1 MSKRYTHAA
10 CTSFLAGKKATL
22 DQTTLIARNED
33 NFVAV
38 WPKRAV
44 IHSATELVAPQFVSK
59 GNQFS
64 IELPDTHLAYSATP
78 DTDSSAGPYEESG
91 INSQNVAMSATE
103 SAYANERILAFD
115 PLVDNGIAED
125 AMLTVVLPY
134 ISTAREGINR
144 LGKIVTTSGAAEVNG
159 VLFSDQQEVWYMEIV
174 SGHHFVAQRIP
185 DDSYAVV
192 ANQLA
197 IQEIDFNNSTDF
209 IVSDGIQE
217 FVKKNKLNPD
227 DSGFNSRHI
236 FGTRDVSDQHYNTPR
251 VWYGQKLFTPNVDQE
266 PTSLELPFI
275 RKANHKISV
284 EDVERLL
291 SSHYEETKFDP
302 LGNGTD
308 AEKTRFRAISLSR
321 TQNSHILQIRN
332 EKQSELN
339 GLIWQGFAT
348 SAYTPYVP
356 FFANATKFGSQY
368 QTIDLKNVNL
378 ENAYWLY
385 RSISTLVDTNPT
397 HFSSAIQKYKKQV
410 QQYGLARIQ
419 AANDLKD
426 FTPDN
431 LGRFNQKTSDETLKL
446 ANNFFSELL
455 LSSAEFSK
463 LTFTMDQSL

>member
-217 FVKKNKLNPD
+217 FVK
-227 DSGFNSRHI
+227 
-236 FGTRDVSDQHYNTPR
+236 
-251 VWYGQKLFTPNVDQE
+251 
-266 PTSLELPFI
+266 
-275 RKANHKISV
+275 
-284 EDVERLL
+284 
-291 SSHYEETKFDP
+291 
-302 LGNGTD
+302 
-308 AEKTRFRAISLSR
+308 
-321 TQNSHILQIRN
+321 
-332 EKQSELN
+332 
-339 GLIWQGFAT
+339 
-348 SAYTPYVP
+348 
-356 FFANATKFGSQY
+356 
-368 QTIDLKNVNL
+368 
-378 ENAYWLY
+378 
-385 RSISTLVDTNPT
+385 
-397 HFSSAIQKYKKQV
+397 
-410 QQYGLARIQ
+410 RI
-419 AANDLKD
+419 N
-426 FTPDN
+426 
-431 LGRFNQKTSDETLKL
+431 
-446 ANNFFSELL
+446 
-455 LSSAEFSK
+455 
-463 LTFTMDQSL
+463 